1 MKRRKKRKMT
11 TVYLMTGIVVLSL
24 VIGLLVHYQLTAQ
37 QTAAKKPVTQE
48 KEEKKEEIKE
58 EIKEEPVQEEDEEQA
73 EEVQNEEEPVNEE
86 VPVVEQAPV
95 VNEPVYEEPV
105 YEEPVQEVPVYTP
118 PALSAEFSDP
128 YSLLVVANKKYALD
142 YYFEP
147 SDLRVVNATGNR
159 THYLRDCAASA
170 LETMFAAAA
179 QEGITLVTCS
189 SYRSAS
195 YQASLYNNYVA
206 MYGTATADTISARPG
221 YSDHQTGLAA
231 DIGDHDQA
239 TVFTQAMENTVEGQ
253 WLYAHAH
260 EYGFILRYPKGKEW
274 ITGYS
279 FEPWHY
285 RYVGVDYATAIYNVS
300 PDCTLEEYFGIEGG
314 DYAY

>member
-1 MKRRKKRKMT
+1 MRKRRMT
-11 TVYLMTGIVVLSL
+11 TLYLMTGVLVLSL
-24 VIGLLVHYQLTAQ
+24 LIGLLVHYQLSVEETATKQ
-37 QTAAKKPVTQE
+37 PVVQE
-48 KEEKKEEIKE
+48 KEPEK
-58 EIKEEPVQEEDEEQA
+58 
-73 EEVQNEEEPVNEE
+73 EEVQKENQEEKEEEAEE
-86 VPVVEQAPV
+86 EETVQQEQENTV
-95 VNEPVYEEPV
+95 SEDPV

-118 PALSAEFSDP
+118 PALSGEFSDP

-147 SDLRVVNATGNR
+147 TDLRVVNATGNR

-170 LETMFAAAA
+170 LESMFAAAA
-179 QEGITLVTCS
+179 QEDITLVTCS

-314 DYAY
+314 DYAS

>member
-1 MKRRKKRKMT
+1 MKKRKKRKLT
-11 TVYLMTGIVVLSL
+11 TVYLMTGVVVLSL
-24 VIGLLVHYQLTAQ
+24 MIGLLVHYQLTAQ
-37 QTAAKKPVTQE
+37 QTAAKEPVTQE

-58 EIKEEPVQEEDEEQA
+58 EIKEEAIQEENEKQA
-73 EEVQNEEEPVNEE
+73 EEEPVNEE
-86 VPVVEQAPV
+86 EPEVEQAPV
-95 VNEPVYEEPV
+95 VDEPVYEEPV

-118 PALSAEFSDP
+118 PALSGEFSDP

-170 LETMFAAAA
+170 LESMFAAAA

-239 TVFTQAMENTVEGQ
+239 TVFTQAMENTGEGQ
-253 WLYAHAH
+253 WLYYHAH

-285 RYVGVDYATAIYNVS
+285 RYVGVEYATAIYNVS

>member
-1 MKRRKKRKMT
+1 MRKRRMT
-11 TVYLMTGIVVLSL
+11 TLYLMTGVLVLSL
-24 VIGLLVHYQLTAQ
+24 LIGLLVHYQLSVEETATKQ
-37 QTAAKKPVTQE
+37 PVVQE
-48 KEEKKEEIKE
+48 KEPEK
-58 EIKEEPVQEEDEEQA
+58 
-73 EEVQNEEEPVNEE
+73 EEVQKENQEEKEEEAEE
-86 VPVVEQAPV
+86 EETVQQEQENTV
-95 VNEPVYEEPV
+95 SEDPVYG
-105 YEEPVQEVPVYTP
+105 EPVQEVPVYTP
-118 PALSAEFSDP
+118 PALSGEFSDP

-147 SDLRVVNATGNR
+147 TDLRVVNATGNR

-170 LETMFAAAA
+170 LESMFAAAA

>member
-1 MKRRKKRKMT
+1 MT
-11 TVYLMTGIVVLSL
+11 TLYLMMGVLVLSL
-24 VIGLLVHYQLTAQ
+24 LIGLLVHYQLSVEETATKQ
-37 QTAAKKPVTQE
+37 PVVQE
-48 KEEKKEEIKE
+48 KEPEK
-58 EIKEEPVQEEDEEQA
+58 
-73 EEVQNEEEPVNEE
+73 EEVQKENQEEKEEETEE
-86 VPVVEQAPV
+86 EETEQQEQENTV
-95 VNEPVYEEPV
+95 SEDPV

-118 PALSAEFSDP
+118 PALSGEFSDP

-147 SDLRVVNATGNR
+147 TDLRVVNATGNR

-170 LETMFAAAA
+170 LESMFAAAA

>member
-1 MKRRKKRKMT
+1 MRKRKMT
-11 TVYLMTGIVVLSL
+11 TLYLMTGVLVLSL
-24 VIGLLVHYQLTAQ
+24 LIGLLVHYQLSVEETAS
-37 QTAAKKPVTQE
+37 KEPVVQE
-48 KEEKKEEIKE
+48 KEPEKEEVQKE
-58 EIKEEPVQEEDEEQA
+58 NQEEKEDEPEEEETEQQEQENTVIDDPVEEEPADQEPVQK
-73 EEVQNEEEPVNEE
+73 
-86 VPVVEQAPV
+86 
-95 VNEPVYEEPV
+95 
-105 YEEPVQEVPVYTP
+105 VPVYTP
-118 PALSAEFSDP
+118 PTLSGEFSDP

-147 SDLRVVNATGNR
+147 TDLRVVNATGNR

-170 LETMFAAAA
+170 LESMFAAAA

>member
-1 MKRRKKRKMT
+1 MKKRKKRKMT
-11 TVYLMTGIVVLSL
+11 TVYLMMGVVVLSL
-24 VIGLLVHYQLTAQ
+24 VIGLLVHYQLSVEETATKQ
-37 QTAAKKPVTQE
+37 SVVQE
-48 KEEKKEEIKE
+48 KEPEK
-58 EIKEEPVQEEDEEQA
+58 
-73 EEVQNEEEPVNEE
+73 EEVQKENQEEKEEETEE
-86 VPVVEQAPV
+86 EETEQQEQENTV
-95 VNEPVYEEPV
+95 SEDPV

-118 PALSAEFSDP
+118 PALSGEFSDP

-147 SDLRVVNATGNR
+147 TDLRVVNATGNR

-170 LETMFAAAA
+170 LESMFAAAA

-285 RYVGVDYATAIYNVS
+285 RYVGVEYATAIYNVS

>member
-1 MKRRKKRKMT
+1 MT
-11 TVYLMTGIVVLSL
+11 TLYLMTGVLVLSL
-24 VIGLLVHYQLTAQ
+24 LIGLLVHYQLSVEETATKQ
-37 QTAAKKPVTQE
+37 PVVQE
-48 KEEKKEEIKE
+48 KEPEK
-58 EIKEEPVQEEDEEQA
+58 
-73 EEVQNEEEPVNEE
+73 EEVQKENQEEKEEEAEE
-86 VPVVEQAPV
+86 EETVQQEQENTV
-95 VNEPVYEEPV
+95 SEDPVYG
-105 YEEPVQEVPVYTP
+105 EPVQEVPVYTP
-118 PALSAEFSDP
+118 PALSGEFSDP

-147 SDLRVVNATGNR
+147 TDLRVVNATGNR

-170 LETMFAAAA
+170 LESMFAAAA

>member
-1 MKRRKKRKMT
+1 MRKRRMT
-11 TVYLMTGIVVLSL
+11 TLYLMTGVLVLSL
-24 VIGLLVHYQLTAQ
+24 LIGLLVHYQLSVEETATKQ
-37 QTAAKKPVTQE
+37 PVVQE
-48 KEEKKEEIKE
+48 KEPEK
-58 EIKEEPVQEEDEEQA
+58 
-73 EEVQNEEEPVNEE
+73 EEVQKENQEEKEEEAEE
-86 VPVVEQAPV
+86 EETVQQEQENTV
-95 VNEPVYEEPV
+95 SEDPV

-118 PALSAEFSDP
+118 PALSGEFSDP

-147 SDLRVVNATGNR
+147 TDLRVVNATGNR

-170 LETMFAAAA
+170 LESMFAAAA

-221 YSDHQTGLAA
+221 YSDHQTGLAT

-285 RYVGVDYATAIYNVS
+285 RYVGVEYATAIYNVS

>member
-1 MKRRKKRKMT
+1 MT
-11 TVYLMTGIVVLSL
+11 TLYLMTGVLVLSL
-24 VIGLLVHYQLTAQ
+24 LIGLLVHYQLSVEETATKQ
-37 QTAAKKPVTQE
+37 PVVQE
-48 KEEKKEEIKE
+48 KEPEK
-58 EIKEEPVQEEDEEQA
+58 
-73 EEVQNEEEPVNEE
+73 EEVQKENQEEKEEEAEE
-86 VPVVEQAPV
+86 EETVQQEQENTV
-95 VNEPVYEEPV
+95 SEDPVYG
-105 YEEPVQEVPVYTP
+105 EPVQEVPVYTP
-118 PALSAEFSDP
+118 PALSGEFSDP

-147 SDLRVVNATGNR
+147 TDLRVVNATGNR

-170 LETMFAAAA
+170 LESMFAAAA

-314 DYAY
+314 DYAS

>member
-1 MKRRKKRKMT
+1 MT
-11 TVYLMTGIVVLSL
+11 TLYLMTGVLVLSL
-24 VIGLLVHYQLTAQ
+24 LIGLLVHYQLSVEETATKQ
-37 QTAAKKPVTQE
+37 PVVQE
-48 KEEKKEEIKE
+48 KEPEK
-58 EIKEEPVQEEDEEQA
+58 
-73 EEVQNEEEPVNEE
+73 EEVQKENQEEKEEEAEE
-86 VPVVEQAPV
+86 EETVQQEQENTV
-95 VNEPVYEEPV
+95 SEDPV

-118 PALSAEFSDP
+118 PALSGEFSDP

-147 SDLRVVNATGNR
+147 TDLRVVNATGNR

-170 LETMFAAAA
+170 LESMFAAAA

-239 TVFTQAMENTVEGQ
+239 TVFTQAMEYTVEGQ

>member
-1 MKRRKKRKMT
+1 MRKRKMT
-11 TVYLMTGIVVLSL
+11 TLYLMTGVLVLSL
-24 VIGLLVHYQLTAQ
+24 LIGLLVHYQLSVEETAS
-37 QTAAKKPVTQE
+37 KESVVQE
-48 KEEKKEEIKE
+48 KEPDK
-58 EIKEEPVQEEDEEQA
+58 
-73 EEVQNEEEPVNEE
+73 EEVQKENEPEEEETEQQEQENTVIDDPVEEEPVD
-86 VPVVEQAPV
+86 Q
-95 VNEPVYEEPV
+95 
-105 YEEPVQEVPVYTP
+105 EPVQKVPVYTP
-118 PALSAEFSDP
+118 PTLSGEFSDP

-147 SDLRVVNATGNR
+147 TDLRVVNATGNR

-170 LETMFAAAA
+170 LESMFAAAA

-239 TVFTQAMENTVEGQ
+239 TVFTQAMEYTVEGQ

>member
-1 MKRRKKRKMT
+1 MT
-11 TVYLMTGIVVLSL
+11 TLYLMMGVLVLSL
-24 VIGLLVHYQLTAQ
+24 LIGLLVHYQLSVEETATKQ
-37 QTAAKKPVTQE
+37 PVVQE
-48 KEEKKEEIKE
+48 KEPEK
-58 EIKEEPVQEEDEEQA
+58 
-73 EEVQNEEEPVNEE
+73 EEVQKENQEEKEEEAEE
-86 VPVVEQAPV
+86 EETVQQEQENTV
-95 VNEPVYEEPV
+95 SEDPV

-118 PALSAEFSDP
+118 PALSGEFSDP

-147 SDLRVVNATGNR
+147 TDLRVVNATGNR

-170 LETMFAAAA
+170 LESMFAAAA

-314 DYAY
+314 DYAS

>member
-1 MKRRKKRKMT
+1 MKKRNT
-11 TVYLMTGIVVLSL
+11 TTYILAITALTLML
-24 VIGLLVHYQLTAQ
+24 VISLLIRYQKQKESAVISNPPTSENE
-37 QTAAKKPVTQE
+37 KPKENIKEEENTEEEE
-48 KEEKKEEIKE
+48 KEEEPES
-58 EIKEEPVQEEDEEQA
+58 EEP
-73 EEVQNEEEPVNEE
+73 EPEPQPE
-86 VPVVEQAPV
+86 PEPEPEPQPEPEP
-95 VNEPVYEEPV
+95 EPVYEEPV
-105 YEEPVQEVPVYTP
+105 YQQPVYTP
-118 PALSAEFSDP
+118 PSLSAEFTDP

-142 YYFEP
+142 YWFEP
-147 SDLRVVNATGNR
+147 SDLRVVNTAGNR

-170 LETMFAAAA
+170 LETMYAAAA
-179 QEGITLVTCS
+179 NEGVTLITCS

-195 YQASLYNNYVA
+195 YQDTLYNNYVA
-206 MYGTATADTISARPG
+206 MYGTAVADTISARPG
-221 YSDHQTGLAA
+221 YSDHQTGLAV

-285 RYVGVDYATAIYNVS
+285 RYVGVDYATAIYSVS
-300 PDCTLEEYFGIEGG
+300 PDCTMEEYFGIEGG
-314 DYAY
+314 DYAS

>member
-1 MKRRKKRKMT
+1 MT
-11 TVYLMTGIVVLSL
+11 TLYLMTGVLVLSL
-24 VIGLLVHYQLTAQ
+24 LIGLLVHYQLSVEETATKQ
-37 QTAAKKPVTQE
+37 PVVQE
-48 KEEKKEEIKE
+48 KEPEK
-58 EIKEEPVQEEDEEQA
+58 
-73 EEVQNEEEPVNEE
+73 EEVQKENQEEKEEEAEE
-86 VPVVEQAPV
+86 EETVQQEQENTV
-95 VNEPVYEEPV
+95 SEDPV

-118 PALSAEFSDP
+118 PALSGEFSDP

-147 SDLRVVNATGNR
+147 TDLRVVNATGNR

-170 LETMFAAAA
+170 LESMFAAAA

-314 DYAY
+314 DYAS

>member
-1 MKRRKKRKMT
+1 MRKRKMT
-11 TVYLMTGIVVLSL
+11 TLYLMTGVFVLSL
-24 VIGLLVHYQLTAQ
+24 LIGLLVHYQLTAQ
-37 QTAAKKPVTQE
+37 QTAAKEPVTQE

-58 EIKEEPVQEEDEEQA
+58 EIKEEPIQEEDEEQA
-73 EEVQNEEEPVNEE
+73 EEVQNEEDPVNEE
-86 VPVVEQAPV
+86 EPVVEQAPV
-95 VNEPVYEEPV
+95 VDEPVYEEPV
-105 YEEPVQEVPVYTP
+105 YIP

-147 SDLRVVNATGNR
+147 TDLRVVNATGNR

-170 LETMFAAAA
+170 LESMFAAAA

-285 RYVGVDYATAIYNVS
+285 RYVGVEYATAIYNVS

>member
-1 MKRRKKRKMT
+1 MRKRKMT
-11 TVYLMTGIVVLSL
+11 TLYLMTGVLVLSL
-24 VIGLLVHYQLTAQ
+24 LIGLLVHYHLSVEETAS
-37 QTAAKKPVTQE
+37 KEPVVQE
-48 KEEKKEEIKE
+48 KEPEK
-58 EIKEEPVQEEDEEQA
+58 
-73 EEVQNEEEPVNEE
+73 EEVQKENQEEKEDEPEEEETEQQEQENTVIDDPVEEEPV
-86 VPVVEQAPV
+86 VEA
-95 VNEPVYEEPV
+95 PVYEEPV
-105 YEEPVQEVPVYTP
+105 DQEPVQKVPVYTP
-118 PALSAEFSDP
+118 PALSGEFSDP

-147 SDLRVVNATGNR
+147 TDLRVVNATGNR

-170 LETMFAAAA
+170 LESMFAAAA

-239 TVFTQAMENTVEGQ
+239 TVFTQAMEYTVEGQ

>member
-1 MKRRKKRKMT
+1 MRKRRMT
-11 TVYLMTGIVVLSL
+11 TLYLMTGVLVLSL
-24 VIGLLVHYQLTAQ
+24 LIGLLVHYQLSVEETATKQ
-37 QTAAKKPVTQE
+37 PVVQE
-48 KEEKKEEIKE
+48 KEPEK
-58 EIKEEPVQEEDEEQA
+58 
-73 EEVQNEEEPVNEE
+73 EEVQKENQEEKEEEAEE
-86 VPVVEQAPV
+86 EETVQQEQENTV
-95 VNEPVYEEPV
+95 SEDPV

-118 PALSAEFSDP
+118 PALSGEFSDP

-147 SDLRVVNATGNR
+147 TDLRVVNATGNR

-170 LETMFAAAA
+170 LESMFAAAA

-314 DYAY
+314 DYAS

>member
-1 MKRRKKRKMT
+1 M
-11 TVYLMTGIVVLSL
+11 IDD
-24 VIGLLVHYQLTAQ
+24 
-37 QTAAKKPVTQE
+37 PV
-48 KEEKKEEIKE
+48 
-58 EIKEEPVQEEDEEQA
+58 
-73 EEVQNEEEPVNEE
+73 EEEPVD
-86 VPVVEQAPV
+86 Q
-95 VNEPVYEEPV
+95 
-105 YEEPVQEVPVYTP
+105 EPVQKVPVYTP
-118 PALSAEFSDP
+118 PTLSGEFSDP

-147 SDLRVVNATGNR
+147 TDLRVVNATGNR

-170 LETMFAAAA
+170 LESMFAAAA

-239 TVFTQAMENTVEGQ
+239 TVFTQAMEYTVEGQ

>member
-1 MKRRKKRKMT
+1 MRKRRMT
-11 TVYLMTGIVVLSL
+11 TLYLMTGVLVLSL
-24 VIGLLVHYQLTAQ
+24 LIGLLVHYQLSVEETATKQ
-37 QTAAKKPVTQE
+37 PVVQE
-48 KEEKKEEIKE
+48 KEPEK
-58 EIKEEPVQEEDEEQA
+58 
-73 EEVQNEEEPVNEE
+73 EEVQKENQEEKEEEAEE
-86 VPVVEQAPV
+86 EETVQQEQENTV
-95 VNEPVYEEPV
+95 SEDPV
-105 YEEPVQEVPVYTP
+105 YEEPVQEIPVYTP
-118 PALSAEFSDP
+118 PALSGEFSDP

-147 SDLRVVNATGNR
+147 TDLRVVNATGNR

-170 LETMFAAAA
+170 LESMFAAAA

-314 DYAY
+314 DYAS

>member
-1 MKRRKKRKMT
+1 MT
-11 TVYLMTGIVVLSL
+11 TLYLMTGVLVLSL
-24 VIGLLVHYQLTAQ
+24 LIGLLVHYQLSVEETATKQ
-37 QTAAKKPVTQE
+37 PVVQE
-48 KEEKKEEIKE
+48 KEPEK
-58 EIKEEPVQEEDEEQA
+58 
-73 EEVQNEEEPVNEE
+73 EEVQKENQEEKEEEAEE
-86 VPVVEQAPV
+86 EETVQQEQENTV
-95 VNEPVYEEPV
+95 SEDPV

-118 PALSAEFSDP
+118 PALSGEFSDP

-147 SDLRVVNATGNR
+147 TDLRVVNATGNR

-170 LETMFAAAA
+170 LESMFAAAA

-239 TVFTQAMENTVEGQ
+239 TVFTQAMEYTVEAQ

>member
-1 MKRRKKRKMT
+1 M
-11 TVYLMTGIVVLSL
+11 
-24 VIGLLVHYQLTAQ
+24 
-37 QTAAKKPVTQE
+37 
-48 KEEKKEEIKE
+48 
-58 EIKEEPVQEEDEEQA
+58 
-73 EEVQNEEEPVNEE
+73 
-86 VPVVEQAPV
+86 
-95 VNEPVYEEPV
+95 
-105 YEEPVQEVPVYTP
+105 
-118 PALSAEFSDP
+118 
-128 YSLLVVANKKYALD
+128 
-142 YYFEP
+142 
-147 SDLRVVNATGNR
+147 VNATGNR

-170 LETMFAAAA
+170 LESMFAAAA

-239 TVFTQAMENTVEGQ
+239 TVFTQAMEYTVEGQ

>member
-1 MKRRKKRKMT
+1 MRKRKMT
-11 TVYLMTGIVVLSL
+11 TLYLMTGVLVLSL
-24 VIGLLVHYQLTAQ
+24 LIGLLVHYQLSVEETASKEPVVQ
-37 QTAAKKPVTQE
+37 EKKPE
-48 KEEKKEEIKE
+48 KEEVQKEN
-58 EIKEEPVQEEDEEQA
+58 QEEKEDEPEEEETEQQ
-73 EEVQNEEEPVNEE
+73 EQENTVIDDPVEEEPVD
-86 VPVVEQAPV
+86 Q
-95 VNEPVYEEPV
+95 
-105 YEEPVQEVPVYTP
+105 EPVQKVPVYTP
-118 PALSAEFSDP
+118 PTLSGEFSDP

-147 SDLRVVNATGNR
+147 TDLRVVNATGNR

-170 LETMFAAAA
+170 LESMFAAAA

-239 TVFTQAMENTVEGQ
+239 TVFTQAMEYTVEGQ

-300 PDCTLEEYFGIEGG
+300 PDCTLEE
-314 DYAY
+314 